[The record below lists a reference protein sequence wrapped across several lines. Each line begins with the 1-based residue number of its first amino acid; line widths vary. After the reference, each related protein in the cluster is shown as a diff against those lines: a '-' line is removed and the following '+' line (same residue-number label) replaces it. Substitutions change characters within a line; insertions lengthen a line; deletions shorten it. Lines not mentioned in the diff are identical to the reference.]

1 MGKCCLVT
9 EEIERDLH
17 RSLPEHPAFQNET
30 GIAALR
36 RVLTAYAHRNP
47 RIGYCQVSCVLRGG
61 GHSPRPGLPPRPR
74 VCVLSHLYR
83 GPLCGGNQPRV
94 VRLMMQKEQR
104 YPVPRESVAR
114 AGPLSTGGR
123 AVFTVSGPPLQ
134 DGIHEAALG
143 AFSLQTVQK
152 S

>member
-47 RIGYCQVSCVLRGG
+47 QIGYCQVSHTA
-61 GHSPRPGLPPRPR
+61 GHSPHAGPTPRPR
-74 VCVLSHLYR
+74 MWCESGRLSLS
-83 GPLCGGNQPRV
+83 LW
-94 VRLMMQKEQR
+94 KEGR
-104 YPVPRESVAR
+104 HP
-114 AGPLSTGGR
+114 GLGR
-123 AVFTVSGPPLQ
+123 AL
-134 DGIHEAALG
+134 HRLG
-143 AFSLQTVQK
+143 L
-152 S
+152 

>member
-47 RIGYCQVSCVLRGG
+47 RIGYCQVSCALRVG
-61 GHSPRPGLPPRPR
+61 GHSPHPGLPPRPR
-74 VCVLSHLYR
+74 VCVSAI
-83 GPLCGGNQPRV
+83 CTEDCRV
-94 VRLMMQKEQR
+94 E
-104 YPVPRESVAR
+104 
-114 AGPLSTGGR
+114 
-123 AVFTVSGPPLQ
+123 
-134 DGIHEAALG
+134 GINL
-143 AFSLQTVQK
+143 V
-152 S
+152 